1 MINEP
6 LVNVGDLVWIID
18 KLGKDH
24 YTSLTAF
31 IFQVNYN
38 VADEYVS
45 SYYAQFFEEREPNT
59 ISLYNLD
66 FSDVWGKL
74 NNENA

>member
-6 LVNVGDLVWIID
+6 LVNIGDLVWIID

-31 IFQVNYN
+31 IFQVNYW
-38 VADEYVS
+38 ADEYVS
-45 SYYAQFFEEREPNT
+45 SYYAQFLEEREPIT
-59 ISLYNLD
+59 ISLYGVD
-66 FSDVWGKL
+66 FGNVWGKL

>member
-1 MINEP
+1 MKQEP
-6 LVNVGDLVWIID
+6 LVNVGDLVWITD

-31 IFQVNYN
+31 IFKVNYW
-38 VADEYVS
+38 ADEYVA
-45 SYYAQFFEEREPNT
+45 SYYAQFFEERSPNT
-59 ISLYNLD
+59 ISLYGVDCGNT
-66 FSDVWGKL
+66 WGKL

>member
-1 MINEP
+1 MKQEP

-18 KLGKDH
+18 KLGRDH

-59 ISLYNLD
+59 ISLYGVDCGNT
-66 FSDVWGKL
+66 WGKL

>member
-31 IFQVNYN
+31 IFQVNYWS
-38 VADEYVS
+38 DEYVN
-45 SYYAQFFEEREPNT
+45 SYYAQFLEEREPNT
-59 ISLYNLD
+59 ISLYGVD
-66 FSDVWGKL
+66 FGNVWGKL

>member
-6 LVNVGDLVWIID
+6 LVNIGDLVWIID

-24 YTSLTAF
+24 YTSFTAF
-31 IFQVNYN
+31 IFQLNYWG
-38 VADEYVS
+38 DDHIT
-45 SYYAQFFEEREPNT
+45 SYYAQFLEEREPNT
-59 ISLYNLD
+59 ISLYGVD
-66 FSDVWGKL
+66 FGNVWGKL